1 MNNTAFPNREIILSA
16 MGFTEPPVVTGTE
29 QMLYFIISHSL
40 WFGDIHNRYMP
51 NYKSDLL
58 LNTFLNDT
66 IENPEDML
74 QMNPMYSY
82 NRYLL
87 CSLMEYGKLYR
98 YMTHCCS
105 RGLGLE
111 LYDGDFSVL
120 IDDFTE
126 SQCCSEEANLPLSFG
141 QGSKGTRTVATR
153 VETPLGSLSE
163 GHPIQ
168 LTQKGASP
176 QHHQRWCPVGSYGPL
191 HPDEFVNDLLHD
203 DFVDE
208 ENIDFNS
215 IHVPLNKQKVRC
227 IRRTRMSILHF
238 KKSIQDN
245 VDLLRSLESFL
256 HDISFNQQYNVGF
269 TAPLECFLKQASL
282 AAENLLTT
290 KVEDRSCLVTYKPRS
305 SVDVTDLRS
314 VKSTDDDVIRATTDK
329 FITQDSVQQYIDF
342 LDEKRALIQQ
352 HIEKCR
358 LIQQTRTELKKN
370 LENIHKYKLKDDLN
384 MRSVEFCMPDL
395 MYFPAVSSSVDV
407 THLRSVKSTDDENV
421 LTSNIDDWRCL
432 PCVPRLISPYF
443 KRNVNRRKN
452 IVLPDELMRIIR
464 SFIGE
469 EVLQSARR
477 KCTMDRYFPEGRD
490 DVVKIL
496 KQWRNCDLIKFSEQ
510 VFLRYNVNYDRKRW
524 RRVAL
529 RKSSNKT
536 ILIENLLSCNYRC
549 TFFEFLRDVFFLT
562 RIFDSKRGHR
572 SGRGR

>member
-16 MGFTEPPVVTGTE
+16 MGFTQPPVVTGTE
-29 QMLYFIISHSL
+29 QMLYHIISHSL
-40 WFGDIHNRYMP
+40 WFGDITNRYMP
-51 NYKSDLL
+51 NYKNELL
-58 LNTFLNDT
+58 LNIFLNDT
-66 IENPEDML
+66 VENPEDML

-111 LYDGDFSVL
+111 LFDGDFSVL

-126 SQCCSEEANLPLSFG
+126 SQSCDDEAKLPPNTTNF
-141 QGSKGTRTVATR
+141 
-153 VETPLGSLSE
+153 E
-163 GHPIQ
+163 
-168 LTQKGASP
+168 
-176 QHHQRWCPVGSYGPL
+176 
-191 HPDEFVNDLLHD
+191 DEFVND
-203 DFVDE
+203 DFVAE

-215 IHVPLNKQKVRC
+215 IQVPLNKQKVRC
-227 IRRTRMSILHF
+227 IRRTRMSILHY

-245 VDLLRSLESFL
+245 VDLLRSLEYFL
-256 HDISFNQQYNVGF
+256 HDISFNPPCNVGF
-269 TAPLECFLKQASL
+269 TAVSSVIKDCTGHSNPRLPGL
-282 AAENLLTT
+282 NTT
-290 KVEDRSCLVTYKPRS
+290 CGAQSEACTSWSTPLVTY
-305 SVDVTDLRS
+305 
-314 VKSTDDDVIRATTDK
+314 DDVISTTTDI
-329 FITQDSVQQYIDF
+329 FITQDSVQQYIDL
-342 LDEKRALIQQ
+342 LDEKRVLIQQ

-358 LIQQTRTELKKN
+358 LIQQTRTDLKKN

-384 MRSVEFCMPDL
+384 MRSVEFCMPEL
-395 MYFPAVSSSVDV
+395 MYFPAVSSSV
-407 THLRSVKSTDDENV
+407 TKCAVKPTAYASFAERPPNTEGVQGYGHSDHRPEDATQNSNENV

-443 KRNVNRRKN
+443 KRIVNRRKN
-452 IVLPDELMRIIR
+452 ILLPDELMRIIR

-477 KCTMDRYFPEGRD
+477 KCTMDRYFPEGSD
-490 DVVKIL
+490 DVVKML
-496 KQWRNCDLIKFSEQ
+496 KQWRNCDLIKLSEQ

-562 RIFDSKRGHR
+562 RIFDSKRGYR

>member
-1 MNNTAFPNREIILSA
+1 MNNTAFPNREIIFYA

-29 QMLYFIISHSL
+29 QMLYYIISHSL
-40 WFGDIHNRYMP
+40 WFGDITNRYMP

-126 SQCCSEEANLPLSFG
+126 SQSCSEKPGLSIDASFVDQTHPVTKSPSELVVG
-141 QGSKGTRTVATR
+141 FRRNPDHDEQA
-153 VETPLGSLSE
+153 SLAENTAEHPQDNRSNHLRCSE
-163 GHPIQ
+163 
-168 LTQKGASP
+168 
-176 QHHQRWCPVGSYGPL
+176 Y
-191 HPDEFVNDLLHD
+191 DFLHD
-203 DFVDE
+203 DFVAE

-215 IHVPLNKQKVRC
+215 IQVPLNKQKVRC
-227 IRRTRMSILHF
+227 IRRTRMSILHY

-256 HDISFNQQYNVGF
+256 HDISF
-269 TAPLECFLKQASL
+269 TPPS
-282 AAENLLTT
+282 
-290 KVEDRSCLVTYKPRS
+290 
-305 SVDVTDLRS
+305 
-314 VKSTDDDVIRATTDK
+314 ATTDK

-358 LIQQTRTELKKN
+358 LIQQTRTDLKKN

-395 MYFPAVSSSVDV
+395 MYFPSVSSSV
-407 THLRSVKSTDDENV
+407 TKGAVKPTVYASISEQNSDSLSTNENV

-452 IVLPDELMRIIR
+452 ILLPDELMRIIR

-477 KCTMDRYFPEGRD
+477 KCTMDRYFPEGSD
-490 DVVKIL
+490 DVVKML

>member
-16 MGFTEPPVVTGTE
+16 MGFTEPPVVTSTE

-126 SQCCSEEANLPLSFG
+126 SQCCSDEAKLSPNTTNFEND
-141 QGSKGTRTVATR
+141 QRS
-153 VETPLGSLSE
+153 SE
-163 GHPIQ
+163 
-168 LTQKGASP
+168 K
-176 QHHQRWCPVGSYGPL
+176 
-191 HPDEFVNDLLHD
+191 FVNSDSLHD
-203 DFVDE
+203 DFVAE

-215 IHVPLNKQKVRC
+215 IKVPLNKQKVRC
-227 IRRTRMSILHF
+227 IRRTRMSILHY

-256 HDISFNQQYNVGF
+256 HDISFTPFLIYNADMSAINDLKGNVTFGIKNAERCNPPCNVGF

-305 SVDVTDLRS
+305 SVDVTDLRPGIPFENSRLAPAGPDS
-314 VKSTDDDVIRATTDK
+314 VKSTDDDVINATTDK
-329 FITQDSVQQYIDF
+329 FITQYSVQQYIDF

-407 THLRSVKSTDDENV
+407 THLRSVKSTDDDSVV
-421 LTSNIDDWRCL
+421 L
-432 PCVPRLISPYF
+432 F
-443 KRNVNRRKN
+443 
-452 IVLPDELMRIIR
+452 
-464 SFIGE
+464 
-469 EVLQSARR
+469 
-477 KCTMDRYFPEGRD
+477 
-490 DVVKIL
+490 
-496 KQWRNCDLIKFSEQ
+496 
-510 VFLRYNVNYDRKRW
+510 
-524 RRVAL
+524 
-529 RKSSNKT
+529 
-536 ILIENLLSCNYRC
+536 
-549 TFFEFLRDVFFLT
+549 
-562 RIFDSKRGHR
+562 
-572 SGRGR
+572 